1 MGKYGLSKCPVFKE
15 TGDAYETSPFGE
27 KRGTY
32 THKGVDIVRN
42 IGYNTTATIVAIAD
56 GVVTMVRTSVIGV
69 DHKKNVEGNL
79 VEINH
84 GGGMV
89 SKYFHLKYGS
99 IPSGI
104 REGVEVKAGDA
115 LGFMGNTGDSTGAH
129 LHFQLEQNGKAI
141 DPKPY
146 IIGQNV
152 IGGAAKSQLER
163 DLDVLVA
170 HGVIKTPEYWQQTAP
185 KVQYLPDLIH
195 NMAEVLRNE

>member
-27 KRGTY
+27 PRGSY
-32 THKGVDIVRN
+32 THKGVDLVRN
-42 IGYNTTATIVAIAD
+42 VGYNTTATIVVIAS
-56 GVVTMVRTSVIGV
+56 GTVTAVKNTVTGV
-69 DHKKNVEGNL
+69 DHVHNVEGNY
-79 VEINH
+79 VVVDH

-89 SKYFHLKYGS
+89 SKYYHLKYGS
-99 IPSGI
+99 IPAGI
-104 REGVEVKAGDA
+104 RKGVTVKAGDT

-129 LHFQLEQNGKAI
+129 LHFQLEQDGKPI

-146 IIGQNV
+146 ITGQKV

-163 DLDVLVA
+163 DLDVLVS

-185 KVQYLPDLIH
+185 KVQYLSKLIH
-195 NMAEVLRNE
+195 NMAEVLQ

>member
-27 KRGTY
+27 KRGNY
-32 THKGVDIVRN
+32 THKGVDLVRN
-42 IGYNTTATIVAIAD
+42 VGYNTTATIVAIAS
-56 GVVTMVRTSVIGV
+56 GTVTAVKNTVTGV
-69 DHKKNVEGNL
+69 DHVNNVEGNY
-79 VEINH
+79 VVVDH

-89 SKYFHLKYGS
+89 TKYYHLKYGS
-99 IPSGI
+99 IPANI
-104 REGVEVKAGDA
+104 RKGVTVKAGDT

-129 LHFQLEQNGKAI
+129 LHFQLEQDDTPI

-146 IIGQNV
+146 ITGQKV
-152 IGGAAKSQLER
+152 IGGASKSQLER

-185 KVQYLPDLIH
+185 RVKYLPNLIH
-195 NMAEVLRNE
+195 NMAEVLQ

>member
-27 KRGTY
+27 PRSSY
-32 THKGVDIVRN
+32 THKGVDLVRN
-42 IGYNTTATIVAIAD
+42 VGYNTTATIVAIAS
-56 GVVTMVRTSVIGV
+56 GTVTAVKNTVTGV
-69 DHKKNVEGNL
+69 DHVHNVEGNY
-79 VEINH
+79 VVVDH

-99 IPSGI
+99 IPAGI
-104 REGVEVKAGDA
+104 CKGVTVKAGDT

-129 LHFQLEQNGKAI
+129 LHFQLEQDGTPI

-146 IIGQNV
+146 IKCGKD

-163 DLDVLVA
+163 DIDVLVA
-170 HGVIKTPEYWQQTAP
+170 RGVIKTPEYWQQTAP
-185 KVQYLPDLIH
+185 KVQYLPKLIH
-195 NMAEVLRNE
+195 NMAEALQ